1 MCTSSYTTH
10 GIYSASPATDH
21 PGVEKRLI
29 ARGLLAGAIGA
40 VLAFAF
46 ARLCAEPVIGRAI
59 AFEDGR
65 TEAEQAQG
73 VHEHG
78 VELFTRG
85 VQSGVGLGFGVLIF
99 GLAMGALFAVLF
111 CVVYARSADSAKSPA
126 PRQLSVWLA
135 AAAFVAV
142 YLVPFLKYPPNPPAV
157 GQSDTIGAR
166 TGWYLVMV
174 LVSVVLAFA
183 AVVLARRLAEK
194 VGTWTGRLSAV
205 GVYLAMVVVVAV
217 LLPTVD
223 ETPQPLRDASG
234 AIIYPGFP
242 ADVLYEFRLL
252 SLATQ
257 LVLWVSI
264 PLVFAPLAERLLGD
278 TATSERASSIAA

>member
-1 MCTSSYTTH
+1 
-10 GIYSASPATDH
+10 
-21 PGVEKRLI
+21 VEKRLI

-40 VLAFAF
+40 VLAFVF

-65 TEAEQAQG
+65 TDAENALG

-78 VELFTRG
+78 AELFTRG
-85 VQSGVGLGFGVLIF
+85 VQANAGLGFGVLIF
-99 GLAMGALFAVLF
+99 GVAMGALFAVLF
-111 CVVYARSADSAKSPA
+111 CVVYGRAGDIG
-126 PRQLSVWLA
+126 PRLLSVLLA
-135 AAAFVAV
+135 AGAFVAV
-142 YLVPFLKYPPNPPAV
+142 YLVPFVKYPPNPPAV

-174 LVSVVLAFA
+174 LVSVVLAIA
-183 AVVLARRLAEK
+183 AVWLARRLAARLG
-194 VGTWTGRLSAV
+194 VWNGRLLAA
-205 GVYLAMVVVVAV
+205 GAYLVAITVVMV

-264 PLVFAPLAERLLGD
+264 GLVFATLAGRLLE
-278 TATSERASSIAA
+278 ERAESGQASSTAA